1 MDRIVD
7 AYHVCAERVK
17 QAGSSFY
24 YGMRLLPAEKRSAIY
39 AVYAWSR
46 ICDDAVDDYL
56 GDEAERQLKE
66 AEALYQ
72 RAFDDHWSE
81 ARHPVSVALGD
92 AVRRFHL
99 SRSAFEAL
107 VEGMRMD
114 LAPRLYHTFAELEQY
129 CLNVAGSIGTLCVE
143 VFGFADERARHLAA
157 KLGVA
162 LQLTNIIRDIK
173 EDAERGR
180 CYLPLEDIEQHG
192 VTAQEI
198 LQGRPSPGLIQLLT
212 FEAERAKQYY
222 HEAMDLV
229 NLVDADSV
237 RCLKLL
243 YGIYYLLLE
252 KIEAMGFDVWTRR
265 VQVSRRDALKL
276 MGGAFWQAN
285 G

>member
-1 MDRIVD
+1 MD
-7 AYHVCAERVK
+7 AYQVCAERVK
-17 QAGSSFY
+17 EAGSSFY
-24 YGMRLLPAEKRSAIY
+24 YGMRLLPQEKRSAIY

-56 GDEAERQLKE
+56 GPEAHRQLLE

-72 RAFDDHWSE
+72 RAYEEEWRD
-81 ARHPVSVALGD
+81 APHPVSVALGD
-92 AVRRFHL
+92 AIRRFHL
-99 SRSAFEAL
+99 SRTAFEAL

-114 LAPRLYHTFAELEQY
+114 LVPRVYQTFAELEQY

-143 VFGFADERARHLAA
+143 VFGFTDERARELAA

-162 LQLTNIIRDIK
+162 LQLTNIIRDMK

-180 CYLPLEDIEQHG
+180 CYLPLEDLERHG

-198 LQGRPSPGLIQLLT
+198 LTARPTPGLIQLLT
-212 FEAERAKQYY
+212 FEAERAKHYY

-229 NLVDADSV
+229 NLVEADSV
-237 RCLKLL
+237 RCLRLL
-243 YGIYYLLLE
+243 YGIYYLLLQ

-276 MGGAFWQAN
+276 MGGAFWQVN